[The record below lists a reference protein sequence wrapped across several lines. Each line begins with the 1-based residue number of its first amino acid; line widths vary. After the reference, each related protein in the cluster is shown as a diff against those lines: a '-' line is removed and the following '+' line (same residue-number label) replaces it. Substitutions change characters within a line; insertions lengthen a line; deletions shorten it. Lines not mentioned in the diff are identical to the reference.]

1 MSWSD
6 GLKTIIRTCA
16 TAISGNAMVRHTVC
30 IASARL
36 AEILASMVNSGMVQ
50 DFARVR
56 ENFQARMDAKTL
68 AEEAEAAERVADAT
82 LRANEANLPK
92 RRDALAKNERRR
104 QELENAKLEVEIEAI
119 KAQAEATRITAI
131 GETQSRLLE
140 SIAAIQAQ
148 GGSVSFDL
156 ENLESILAQTRGLPP
171 NSDEN
176 EVS

>member
-1 MSWSD
+1 MP
-6 GLKTIIRTCA
+6 L
-16 TAISGNAMVRHTVC
+16 
-30 IASARL
+30 
-36 AEILASMVNSGMVQ
+36 
-50 DFARVR
+50 
-56 ENFQARMDAKTL
+56 FQ
-68 AEEAEAAERVADAT
+68 
-82 LRANEANLPK
+82 
-92 RRDALAKNERRR
+92 
-104 QELENAKLEVEIEAI
+104 LEVEIEAI